1 MIWIIG
7 GTNEA
12 RHFYQSIGDLHP
24 YLTLATLDGLEF
36 ISGERIQVGRM
47 NYDEMKDFVLK
58 HQIEMIVDMSHPFA
72 DIVSKNTKKLA
83 AECEIKYIRY
93 LRDENIHVEEG
104 IYVDSYEAC
113 YEVLS
118 TLEGV
123 FFFTVGSKHIDKFE
137 AVRGEN
143 RFIYRMLP
151 SEGSIKMAK
160 DAGVHMRDL
169 IGMLGSFSYE
179 LNLAFL
185 NNYKADYL
193 VTKESGENSGTDEKI
208 KASIDLGI
216 TPIIIKR
223 SEEEGIL
230 DMSRLEELVREAYH
244 G

>member
-1 MIWIIG
+1 
-7 GTNEA
+7 
-12 RHFYQSIGDLHP
+12 
-24 YLTLATLDGLEF
+24 
-36 ISGERIQVGRM
+36 ERIQVGRM
-47 NYDEMKDFVLK
+47 NYDEMSAFVQD
-58 HQIEMIVDMSHPFA
+58 HQIKVIVDMSHPFA
-72 DIVSKNTKKLA
+72 DIVSKNAKKLS
-83 AECEIKYIRY
+83 AECNIKYLRY

-104 IYVDSYEAC
+104 IYVDSYEDC
-113 YEVLS
+113 YETLS
-118 TLEGV
+118 KLEGV

-137 AVRGEN
+137 KVRGEN

-169 IGMLGSFSYE
+169 IGMLGPFSYE

-185 NNYKADYL
+185 KNYGANYL

-208 KASIDLGI
+208 RASLDLGV

-223 SEEEGIL
+223 SEEAGIH
-230 DMSRLEELVREAYH
+230 DMAHLESLVREAYH